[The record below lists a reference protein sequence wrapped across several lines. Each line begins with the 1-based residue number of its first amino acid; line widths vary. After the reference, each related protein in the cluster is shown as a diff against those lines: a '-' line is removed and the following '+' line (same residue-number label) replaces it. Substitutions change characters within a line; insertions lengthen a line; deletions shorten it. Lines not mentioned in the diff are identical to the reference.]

1 MAVTLSGGPSYQNLS
16 FLERQTRSLRG
27 QALLAQKEVTSL
39 MNSVARQAAS
49 RLFTAAYKCPLHE
62 HRAGPS
68 EGPEV
73 CLTCHPDVP
82 LITDTQPLH
91 ASCLEAI
98 RALTFSHLAEMVESE
113 AFYTRPSDDLVPL
126 RLDWAEPAQRAAPR
140 SPVRAVGSAPDPV
153 TPPSP
158 PSEGEEERPALA
170 PLLQPTTSPSSWTV
184 GEGV

>member
-1 MAVTLSGGPSYQNLS
+1 M
-16 FLERQTRSLRG
+16 
-27 QALLAQKEVTSL
+27 
-39 MNSVARQAAS
+39 
-49 RLFTAAYKCPLHE
+49 
-62 HRAGPS
+62 
-68 EGPEV
+68 

-113 AFYTRPSDDLVPL
+113 AYYTRPADDLVPL

-140 SPVRAVGSAPDPV
+140 SPCHAVGSAPHHV
-153 TPPSP
+153 IPPSRSS
-158 PSEGEEERPALA
+158 SEGEGERPALA
-170 PLLQPTTSPSSWTV
+170 ELLQPTTSPSSWTV